1 MVLGCEAPN
10 NISCRPG
17 DVDDHTR
24 WRWWVTGGGWVAT
37 GWPQL
42 REWWCGGHRVL
53 MPRRGRD
60 REFIRCATVGPAPI
74 FFALVASSAQ
84 SSSVIP
90 AGGAALGPGG
100 AVVGFFDRV
109 ITERGRTRVIAEF
122 QHFGQPGRES
132 PTPGLHGHQLPVCG
146 AGIHPPNKRLGC
158 LVG

>member
-1 MVLGCEAPN
+1 
-10 NISCRPG
+10 
-17 DVDDHTR
+17 
-24 WRWWVTGGGWVAT
+24 WVTGGGWVAT

-90 AGGAALGPGG
+90 AGGTALGPGP
-100 AVVGFFDRV
+100 AVVGFFHRI
-109 ITERGRTRVIAEF
+109 ITERGRTRIIAQF
-122 QHFGQPGRES
+122 QHLGEPGGES
-132 PTPGLHGHQLPVCG
+132 PPPRLHGHQMPIRRS
-146 AGIHPPNKRLGC
+146 GIHPAATSFQQWLGQTDYHHH
-158 LVG
+158 VWQHTMARD